1 MKKNNI
7 RREKTQKQA
16 NVTRYQKKKKKE
28 GRRTGFRVSS
38 CASQV
43 FFKATARMSS
53 IFARTQSDTSTL
65 SFISNSGDARTIIVL
80 TWSAF
85 ILTSLIVVLV
95 YTGSALKHDAMIQT
109 LNETPQHELYGVYSA
124 GAGLNSH
131 KRELKTGPCTDINEQ
146 KFLAYFD
153 YELNLCSRFLGDLRY
168 CLVGDNRFETRDDC
182 RRACISPAFQKH
194 RCKEVRF
201 GFCLGPADRVGD
213 NKFLNLEECQQFC
226 CKNCNSEHCLAPP
239 REGQCLSADLRYRFY
254 FDNSTNQC
262 LVHRGVCLK
271 GRNRYRTLE
280 TCAEHFPLKSE
291 DRLRCARTP

>member
-1 MKKNNI
+1 MCG
-7 RREKTQKQA
+7 A
-16 NVTRYQKKKKKE
+16 V
-28 GRRTGFRVSS
+28 
-38 CASQV
+38 
-43 FFKATARMSS
+43 
-53 IFARTQSDTSTL
+53 
-65 SFISNSGDARTIIVL
+65 
-80 TWSAF
+80 
-85 ILTSLIVVLV
+85 
-95 YTGSALKHDAMIQT
+95 
-109 LNETPQHELYGVYSA
+109 
-124 GAGLNSH
+124 GAGLNSR

-194 RCKEVRF
+194 RCKEVHF
-201 GFCLGPADRVGD
+201 GFCLAPTDRVYNVVFSNGQCRLTKSILCLQGD

-262 LVHRGVCLK
+262 LLHRGVCLK

-291 DRLRCARTP
+291 DRLRCARVP

>member
-1 MKKNNI
+1 MKK
-7 RREKTQKQA
+7 KA
-16 NVTRYQKKKKKE
+16 NVHALLEEEEEERGKAYWLLSEQLRKSAVLQ
-28 GRRTGFRVSS
+28 GS
-38 CASQV
+38 CKDVVHLHTHSEHD
-43 FFKATARMSS
+43 
-53 IFARTQSDTSTL
+53 DTNL
-65 SFISNSGDARTIIVL
+65 CRFYCLVLDRHNHVIICYAV
-80 TWSAF
+80 
-85 ILTSLIVVLV
+85 
-95 YTGSALKHDAMIQT
+95 
-109 LNETPQHELYGVYSA
+109 
-124 GAGLNSH
+124 GAGLNSR

-194 RCKEVRF
+194 RCREVRF
-201 GFCLGPADRVGD
+201 GFCLGPADRVYNVVFSNGQCRLTKSILCLQGD